1 MKRIKNIKNDEN
13 IKMRQEKKRKLNFRS
28 LFQLFKFSKK
38 YIPYLVVA
46 LVLAVA
52 GVVFT
57 LIGPGKIGEITDLI
71 GEGIKFGGVNFDA
84 ILTVALF
91 LVIIYSLGAIFS
103 YIQGWIMATISARVS
118 KKLRKEIVNKINKV
132 PLRYYDKTT
141 YGNVLSRIT
150 NDVEVVGVGLNGS
163 ITTLISSIVLFLGA
177 LLMMLITNWIMA
189 LSAVAATLIGFFL
202 MGLIMSKS
210 QKYFNS
216 QQQTLGKLNGHVEE
230 VYTNHNI
237 IKAYN
242 GTEEVTQ
249 RFDEYNKSLYKSAW
263 KSQFLSGLM
272 MPLMHFIGNFGYL
285 VVCVVGVMLA
295 INGFITFGVVV
306 SFMIYIRLFT
316 QPLSQIA
323 QSLTSLQSVSA
334 GSERIFKFLNEEEL
348 MDETL
353 KTKVLKLDDVRGDVE
368 FKNVEF
374 GYEEEKPIIKNFSAK
389 IKSGQKVAIVGPTG
403 AGKTTLVNLL
413 MRFYE
418 IDAGEILVDGMNTK
432 EITRENVHSLF
443 SMVLQDTWLTQASV
457 YDNVRYAKADVTNQ
471 EIEKACQA
479 VGVEHYI
486 KTLPNGYDT
495 IITEETNISAGQK
508 QLLTIA
514 RAMVQKSPMLIL
526 DEATSSVDTRTEILI
541 QKAMDKLTENKTSF
555 VIAHRLSTIKNADL
569 ILVLKDG
576 DIIEQGN
583 HADLIKKNGFYA
595 DLYNS
600 QFED

>member
-189 LSAVAATLIGFFL
+189 LSAVVATLIGFFL

-368 FKNVEF
+368 FKNVAF
-374 GYEEEKPIIKNFSAK
+374 GYEEGKRIIKNFSAK